1 MQGNNYLMQNEN
13 YTRINH
19 SWLHTNDF
27 ETADSKIISE
37 RILVRILNLNK
48 EYWIYSKNLIDE
60 MQDQ

>member
-1 MQGNNYLMQNEN
+1 MQNEN
-13 YTRINH
+13 YTRIDH